1 MNPVFFLFLS
11 DFLELFLISRLS
23 VICSTA
29 RTMNEHYHEY
39 FFTVFMK
46 RLCKIISSRLF
57 CHPSDIMSYHSNDLV
72 FLSFRKQ

>member
-29 RTMNEHYHEY
+29 LTMNEHYHEY
-39 FFTVFMK
+39 FF
-46 RLCKIISSRLF
+46 LCF
-57 CHPSDIMSYHSNDLV
+57 YETLV
-72 FLSFRKQ
+72 

>member
-1 MNPVFFLFLS
+1 MNSVFFLFLS

-39 FFTVFMK
+39 FFSVFIK
-46 RLCKIISSRLF
+46 R
-57 CHPSDIMSYHSNDLV
+57 
-72 FLSFRKQ
+72 